1 VNKPAQIGP
10 ESPLVFGEVLYD
22 LFDDGHEV
30 LGGAPFNVAWHL
42 RGLGLTPLMISRVGR
57 DRRGETVLETM
68 DRWSMETCGIQIDPD
83 RPTGLVRAVVE
94 HGQPTFQIEPDQAYD
109 FITYDPTIFPTT
121 FPAVLPD
128 AYPGAAAAA
137 DTENHHH
144 RDILCHGTLA
154 LRHDVSRH
162 TLSRL
167 LADRNPAV
175 LIDVN
180 LRSPWWTPSEVV
192 SSLDR
197 ARWAKLNEAEV
208 DAVAD
213 RTTVV
218 EADEVMGVEPA
229 RDDIAALTGR
239 LLERHELAGAI
250 VTRGQHGA
258 LWVDRD
264 GTSHVVPAQ
273 PVTDLVDTVGAGDAF
288 TAVALVGLLR
298 SWSPPLLL
306 RRAVSF
312 AAAICQRQ
320 GATAF
325 APELYERTL
334 AKWEHDGDII

>member
-1 VNKPAQIGP
+1 MNKPAQIGP

-22 LFDDGHEV
+22 VFDDGHEV

-42 RGLGLTPLMISRVGR
+42 CGLGLTPLMISRVGR

-68 DRWSMETCGIQIDPD
+68 GRWSMETRGIQIDPD

-94 HGQPTFQIEPDQAYD
+94 NGQPTFQIEPEQAYD
-109 FITYDPTIFPTT
+109 FIAYDPAIFPTIC
-121 FPAVLPD
+121 PATSAVAD
-128 AYPGAAAAA
+128 A
-137 DTENHHH
+137 ENERE

-154 LRHDVSRH
+154 LRHDVSRQA
-162 TLSRL
+162 LSRL

-180 LRSPWWTPSEVV
+180 LRSPWWTPSEVA
-192 SSLDR
+192 SCLDR
-197 ARWAKLNEAEV
+197 ARWAKLNDAEV
-208 DAVAD
+208 GAVAGMA
-213 RTTVV
+213 TVAET
-218 EADEVMGVEPA
+218 EAVMGVEPA
-229 RDDIAALTGR
+229 RDDIAAVTGR
-239 LLERHELAGAI
+239 LLERHDLAGAI
-250 VTRGQHGA
+250 VTRGQQGA

-264 GTSHVVPAQ
+264 GASHAVGAQ

-288 TAVALVGLLR
+288 TAVALVGVLR
-298 SWSPPLLL
+298 SWPPPVLL

-325 APELYERTL
+325 EPELYERTL
-334 AKWEHDGDII
+334 AKWEHDGDVI